1 MRLSIVG
8 KQFLQDG
15 HPTYTRKT
23 GFPKASEWLGG
34 LLLAVDRG
42 HCLLGEGSPAAIIE
56 AMPAWRANGFIAFT
70 VALQPQ
76 DTVTAQKA
84 AGLFLQDGALHQ
96 EGLQSLRA
104 VLNSAENLDMMP
116 ILRCYSAAG
125 NKTVK
130 EGAIG
135 LALENL
141 TDWLLGQGY
150 DGLMLDLRSGGSEQA
165 YWPALQLSRVHDLI
179 YRVRDAVDLH
189 NHRWRHTRRFYL
201 GASFEARPDCLA
213 QISDLTRYWQAVDIV
228 FARARAGQ
236 GDVAGLAQALREVS
250 DARAP
255 RGVPIILRG
264 TGRPDALKA
273 CQEASLSWEDKA
285 EALAEWLEAAHAATG
300 EPLPPKSVKRFQHRI
315 KRGHETVVRSRKN
328 VVRY

>member
-1 MRLSIVG
+1 MKLSIVG

-23 GFPKASEWLGG
+23 GFPKASEGLGG

-56 AMPAWRANGFIAFT
+56 AMPGWRANGFIGFT

-76 DTVTAQKA
+76 DTVTSQKA

-104 VLNSAENLDMMP
+104 ILDNAESLDMVP
-116 ILRCYSAAG
+116 ILRCYSVAG

-141 TDWLLGQGY
+141 TNWLLGQGY
-150 DGLMLDLRSGGSEQA
+150 DGLMLDLRSGGVEQA
-165 YWPALQLSRVHDLI
+165 YWPALQLPRVHDLI

-213 QISDLTRYWQAVDIV
+213 QISDLTRYWQAIDVV
-228 FARARAGQ
+228 FARERAGQ

-255 RGVPIILRG
+255 RGVPIMLRG
-264 TGRPDALKA
+264 TGQANTLDVCRKA
-273 CQEASLSWEDKA
+273 SISWEDKGQA
-285 EALAEWLEAAHAATG
+285 QAEWLAAIRAATG

-315 KRGHETVVRSRKN
+315 KRGHETVVSPRKN
-328 VVRY
+328 VVHY